1 MGEIVSVGDKYLEEK
16 LQLRK
21 RIEVNGMLFFK
32 VCQEESPL
40 IGDNWVEV
48 SEIRKVCYRQRPVI
62 LLQER
67 PHNKS
72 VFGVLGVVVI
82 KEKEVGVEVQ
92 EIAKDQLILGLT
104 GYSRG
109 FVFCL

>member
-1 MGEIVSVGDKYLEEK
+1 M
-16 LQLRK
+16 
-21 RIEVNGMLFFK
+21 
-32 VCQEESPL
+32 
-40 IGDNWVEV
+40 
-48 SEIRKVCYRQRPVI
+48 I

-82 KEKEVGVEVQ
+82 KEKEVGDEVQ